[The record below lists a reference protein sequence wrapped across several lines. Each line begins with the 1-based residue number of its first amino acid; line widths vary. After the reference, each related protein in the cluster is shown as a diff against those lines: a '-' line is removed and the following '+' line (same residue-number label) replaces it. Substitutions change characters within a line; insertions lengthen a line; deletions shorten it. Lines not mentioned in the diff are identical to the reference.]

1 MNNLPSDSAAT
12 GLTLFAG
19 AESFLSEL
27 SESDELVINGGNR
40 SDTRSRRRPRRR
52 RPRRRLRRRRNRRNT

>member
-27 SESDELVINGGNR
+27 SESDEIVINGGNR

-52 RPRRRLRRRRNRRNT
+52 PRRRLRRRRNRRNT